1 MKKVIWS
8 MLILGSVIG
17 STSIVSADSISNSE
31 DTVELS
37 PKQEQVQIA
46 VENND
51 VLSEVSWAL
60 DYTQPVQIQALAKA
74 ISDYSHSDYFSSVKW
89 ITRDGKVSLSITP
102 KAILTKNLP
111 SGNGGAAHI
120 GNAWNKLLPKHKN
133 DKNWKNTNG
142 MLDQYL
148 CHAQWAS
155 GMKTPWNIEP
165 WRPDV
170 SYAATVAKACNP

>member
-1 MKKVIWS
+1 M
-8 MLILGSVIG
+8 
-17 STSIVSADSISNSE
+17 
-31 DTVELS
+31 
-37 PKQEQVQIA
+37 
-46 VENND
+46 
-51 VLSEVSWAL
+51 
-60 DYTQPVQIQALAKA
+60 
-74 ISDYSHSDYFSSVKW
+74 
-89 ITRDGKVSLSITP
+89 TRDGKVSLSITP

-120 GNAWNKLLPKHKN
+120 GNAWNKLLPKYKN

>member
-1 MKKVIWS
+1 MKKFIWS

-51 VLSEVSWAL
+51 VLSDVSWAL

-74 ISDYSHSDYFSSVKW
+74 ISDYSTMEY
-89 ITRDGKVSLSITP
+89 
-102 KAILTKNLP
+102 
-111 SGNGGAAHI
+111 
-120 GNAWNKLLPKHKN
+120 
-133 DKNWKNTNG
+133 
-142 MLDQYL
+142 
-148 CHAQWAS
+148 
-155 GMKTPWNIEP
+155 
-165 WRPDV
+165 
-170 SYAATVAKACNP
+170 